1 MTKKRS
7 RLSNDA
13 FLADLM
19 TGLDHVVGH
28 LRSHQEMEKSRLG
41 HIEAKTGDPYACMG
55 GLERQAETA
64 TMVAWFRDGDLLAC
78 KQQAYTVAKIDRIRR
93 QKNRWWG
100 VGSPISFGFFDPA
113 FLLLSDHEPLIAWH
127 ADFEWYNGWNGEQER
142 PKNFALTTYQD
153 LYCGYQT
160 TLALRGDWRRL
171 GDRSERWLDAPPSRL
186 KRFVPDMQFFLCLAK
201 GDVPGMEMALA
212 EIVSPKQRHWRESW
226 HGGYTRRLIS
236 EEAVVYA
243 KLAWRHGYQVDV
255 DTPYIPKEWLPVK
268 PLDEYT
274 DPYDFMRDFD
284 INRPLPD

>member
-1 MTKKRS
+1 MG
-7 RLSNDA
+7 
-13 FLADLM
+13 ADKNSTAEKFEQNYAAGM
-19 TGLDHVVGH
+19 KHIIGH
-28 LRSHQEMEKSRLG
+28 LSYDKKN
-41 HIEAKTGDPYACMG
+41 EAELLEYVDKGLGDP
-55 GLERQAETA
+55 E
-64 TMVAWFRDGDLLAC
+64 AC
-78 KQQAYTVAKIDRIRR
+78 KLQLENISKLESLVSWFNRNEISSCKQWAYVAVKIDRIRR

-100 VGSPISFGFFDPA
+100 VSSPICFGFFDPL

-127 ADFEWYNGWNGEQER
+127 AQFEWYNGWNGEQER
-142 PKNFALTTYQD
+142 PQSIAPTVYES

-160 TLALRGDWRRL
+160 TLALRGDWQRL

-212 EIVSPKQRHWRESW
+212 EIVSPKQRHWRENW

-284 INRPLPD
+284 INQPLSD